1 MTLLRYTLLSDGS
14 SDAALMQIIEWLI
27 SRHRPDLAVLGQAAD
42 HLLTKDRGLR
52 SRIPA
57 ALAKYPCDVLFVHRD
72 AEAQPIAVRLQEIV
86 AASIGLTTPA
96 IPVIPVKMTE
106 AWLLSDETAIRSAAE
121 NRNGRMMLNIPAK
134 NRWETLPDPKRILFD
149 LLEEASGKKG
159 RALDRFNPHKQ
170 RALVTQWTSDFSGLR
185 GLPSFDFFEAQL
197 VKILKD
203 F

>member
-14 SDAALMQIIEWLI
+14 SDAAQMPIIEWLI
-27 SRHRPDLAVLGQAAD
+27 SEHRSDLAVLGQAAD
-42 HLLTKDRGLR
+42 HLLTNDRSLR

-72 AEAQPIAVRLQEIV
+72 AEGQAMAVRHQEIV
-86 AASIGLTTPA
+86 AASIGLATTA
-96 IPVIPVKMTE
+96 IPVIPVRMTE

-121 NRNGRMMLNIPAK
+121 NRNGRVMLNIPPK

-149 LLEEASGKKG
+149 LLEVASSKKG
-159 RALDRFNPHKQ
+159 RALDKFSPHKQ
-170 RALVTQWTSDFSGLR
+170 RALVTQWTNGFSGLR